1 MRIKQQNFIA
11 VFCETI
17 LKAPSSSNYNL
28 RQLLL
33 YDIKLWKTAR
43 SAWHRLIISG
53 MLMEYENKKELA
65 INFTKVYTNI
75 MQDFLRDD
83 HYHSFSVV
91 SMSVQLFTVPTI
103 AHHLISQESAF
114 FKLMHTYYAECIE
127 KYVKNKTLVFPKNA
141 AATFNKRAH
150 YILTDLRYLL
160 TFKPEMW
167 TQDLRLG
174 FLHGI
179 QMVLRLLKC
188 MQGMDTVTRQV
199 GQHMEYEPEWES
211 AFTLHIKLS
220 SLITS
225 IIDWCS
231 TDKVIL
237 IKVYRMV
244 LSALNETKFIINETQ
259 TEVKELADHSA
270 NCLIYDVASKPVS
283 IHLPLT
289 RLLAGL
295 YIHLQKYNLTFDNV
309 STTSDKPSAEQIIE
323 PVLCTRTMISQ
334 VYAGMWRRNG
344 YSLLNQLYFYR
355 NVKCR
360 SEMLDRD
367 IIILQMGASLIESN
381 EFLIHIMNKFNL
393 LQWTEKDYKPI
404 LPEEDTIRQL
414 VNIIDE
420 FLELL
425 IVILSERFMLGV
437 GQVTEEDRIKKEII
451 QQLCI
456 KPLSHSELNKA
467 LNDEHSGGHEYDI
480 EPVIHEVAVFER
492 PQSSEKK
499 GVYKLKDEFYKEY
512 NMFFYHYTRE
522 EKSKSEEV
530 QRQRHKTKNELICC
544 PPPTLPILAEP
555 FTMIANLLQCDVM
568 LLIMQTVLR
577 HSLDF
582 DSQTFSEGHLQKVSV
597 ELKFMEMHDFN
608 KKIYFRF
615 STSLDMVFRRK
626 KAEIILSFNSWNVRV
641 NGIFCQ

>member
-1 MRIKQQNFIA
+1 
-11 VFCETI
+11 
-17 LKAPSSSNYNL
+17 
-28 RQLLL
+28 
-33 YDIKLWKTAR
+33 
-43 SAWHRLIISG
+43 
-53 MLMEYENKKELA
+53 
-65 INFTKVYTNI
+65 

-179 QMVLRLLKC
+179 QIVLRLLKC

-225 IIDWCS
+225 IIEWCS
-231 TDKVIL
+231 TDNVIL

-270 NCLIYDVASKPVS
+270 NCLVYDVASKPVS

-295 YIHLQKYNLTFDNV
+295 YIHLQKFNLTFDNV
-309 STTSDKPSAEQIIE
+309 STTTDKPSAEQIIE

-367 IIILQMGASLIESN
+367 VIILQMGASLIESN

-414 VNIIDE
+414 INIIDE

-425 IVILSERFMLGV
+425 IVIISERFMFGV
-437 GQVTEEDRIKKEII
+437 GQVNEDDRIKKEII

-467 LNDEHSGGHEYDI
+467 LNDEHSGGHECDI
-480 EPVIHEVAVFER
+480 EPVIHEIAIFER
-492 PQSSEKK
+492 PQTSEKK
-499 GVYKLKDEFYKEY
+499 GVYKLKDEFYSEY

-530 QRQRHKTKNELICC
+530 QRQRHKNKSELICC
-544 PPPTLPILAEP
+544 PPPKLPILAEP
-555 FTMIANLLQCDVM
+555 FTLIANLLQCDVM
-568 LLIMQTVLR
+568 LLIMQTVLK
-577 HSLDF
+577 HSLDL
-582 DSQTFSEGHLQKVSV
+582 DCQTFSEGHLQKVGSFFL
-597 ELKFMEMHDFN
+597 LKNKFN
-608 KKIYFRF
+608 GFQSFEIVFTIFLKKIRPLKSKHLTFYFKF
-615 STSLDMVFRRK
+615 GMFPGP
-626 KAEIILSFNSWNVRV
+626 SFNWLWNSRRRRWKLSVHTVFGTLFKVEYSANDGRTIV
-641 NGIFCQ
+641 